1 MRNLVPGLGH
11 FSFLDNIFQARFD
24 LRIHIINQTLS
35 LPYLQEK
42 PKLYTYFRSSCS
54 WRVRIALN
62 ITGLEVDMEPVHLV
76 NGVQHSEEYRRVN
89 PMGQVPALVI
99 DDMTL
104 TQSVAIMEYLHDT
117 NPEAGLLPASPKER
131 AKVRMISEVIASG
144 TQPIQVRAFFTCDQ
158 LDVVIFSEPGS
169 DAPPLL

>member
-1 MRNLVPGLGH
+1 MTVSNHYSNWRIQTV
-11 FSFLDNIFQARFD
+11 DKYFQD
-24 LRIHIINQTLS
+24 
-35 LPYLQEK
+35 K

-62 ITGLEVDMEPVHLV
+62 ITGVEVDMEPVHLV
-76 NGVQHSEEYRRVN
+76 KGVQRSEEYKKVN

-117 NPEAGLLPASPKER
+117 HPESGLLPTNPKER
-131 AKVRMISEVIASG
+131 AKVRMITEVIASG
-144 TQPIQVRAFFTCDQ
+144 TQPIQVYN
-158 LDVVIFSEPGS
+158 
-169 DAPPLL
+169 